1 MAVLRVVARYE
12 RKRKLLWDDWMIIW
26 SMGWNIVVVGFIFAM
41 VQEGMG
47 LHTAPAA
54 NLVMIAK
61 FLLVAN
67 ILYMFNLKLWYPD
80 IPGRCIDQV
89 TTWIANAA
97 STILTDLAILV
108 LPIPQVWK
116 LQLRR
121 VIFASA
127 YQFTVLFSYNPANS
141 AYTLAPTVGWTAIE
155 ASTGIISAFL
165 PTLRPAL
172 QLATRILRIRGTLP
186 ALIRSRS
193 IPFSQGSQLDSNYG
207 VPLGDNSPVNM
218 GGHCGNQDKTGAY
231 RAS

>member
-155 ASTGIISAFL
+155 ASTGALCRLSSEVDPYRFLKAASLTPITAYHSGTTPLSTWEGTVAYVESDTRSTIYLII
-165 PTLRPAL
+165 
-172 QLATRILRIRGTLP
+172 Q
-186 ALIRSRS
+186 
-193 IPFSQGSQLDSNYG
+193 
-207 VPLGDNSPVNM
+207 
-218 GGHCGNQDKTGAY
+218 NQDKTGAY